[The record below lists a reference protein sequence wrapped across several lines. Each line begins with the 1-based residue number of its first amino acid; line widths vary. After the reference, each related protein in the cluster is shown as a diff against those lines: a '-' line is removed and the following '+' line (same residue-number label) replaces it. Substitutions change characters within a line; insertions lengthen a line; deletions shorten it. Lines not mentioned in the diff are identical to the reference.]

1 MIFYIFLV
9 AALNLGLGYGLA
21 VYLGRRCGGLTATDE
36 SWGTDAVLRQS
47 IDVVLAGKKD
57 LAAGVDILSEQPP
70 ERQSSATEDEAAADQ
85 HPSGERPDNGP
96 RQKSVGDLGSGS
108 REYHEK
114 VVQAD
119 QRLQEC
125 AEAPD
130 VSEIEAVLG
139 SLKDSTQ
146 QYLDKRN
153 QAHGTFKELSQGRL
167 ETSGIEN
174 DLQAAIEREDRQIEG
189 TRAMIEGF
197 DYESDLGEGC
207 RRASEETGK
216 LIGTIDQ
223 LQGML
228 DEVKAKLARN
238 ERQPPE
244 VVPETPDDTTKEN
257 ADQTDLEEEL
267 MSLLGKD
274 TDRASYSS
282 VAMIELDDFVQLE
295 QEHGRDVAEKILSAV
310 GRLLESNSSG
320 EEGSVFQLPQ
330 QRFLLR
336 SSQADAQLT
345 ASTAERLRQ
354 TIEKT
359 CLGSDGTEIRVTVSC
374 AVVASAS
381 EESAGGLIRRAE
393 ATMQEAKRYGS
404 NRTFLHDGKYPTPVM
419 PPSFSIEEKQ
429 VTL

>member
-21 VYLGRRCGGLTATDE
+21 VYLGRRCGGLTATDD
-36 SWGTDAVLRQS
+36 SWGTDAVPRQS
-47 IDVVLAGKKD
+47 TDDLLASEED
-57 LAAGVDILSEQPP
+57 LAAGVGVLSEQPP
-70 ERQSSATEDEAAADQ
+70 QRQSAATEDEAAEDQ
-85 HPSGERPDNGP
+85 HPSDERPDDGP

-114 VVQAD
+114 VMQAD
-119 QRLQEC
+119 QKLREC
-125 AEAPD
+125 AEAPHAA
-130 VSEIEAVLG
+130 EIEAVLG

-146 QYLDKRN
+146 QYLEKRDR
-153 QAHGTFKELSQGRL
+153 AHGTFKELSQGQP
-167 ETSGIEN
+167 ETSGIED
-174 DLQAAIEREDRQIEG
+174 DLQAAIEREDKQIAG
-189 TRAMIEGF
+189 TRAIIEGF
-197 DYESDLGEGC
+197 DYQSDLGEGC
-207 RRASEETGK
+207 RQASEETRK

-228 DEVKAKLARN
+228 DEVKVKLART

-244 VVPETPDDTTKEN
+244 AVPETPGDATEEN
-257 ADQTDLEEEL
+257 ADQTDMEAEL
-267 MSLLGKD
+267 MNLLGND
-274 TDRASYSS
+274 TDRDSYSS
-282 VAMIELDDFVQLE
+282 AAVIELDEFVQLE
-295 QEHGRDVAEKILSAV
+295 QEHGRDVAEKTLSAV
-310 GRLLESNSSG
+310 ARLLESNSG
-320 EEGSVFQLPQ
+320 REEGSVFQVPQ

-336 SSQADAQLT
+336 SPQTDAKLT

-359 CLGSDGTEIRVTVSC
+359 CLRSDETEIRVTVSC
-374 AVVASAS
+374 AVVASVP
-381 EESAGGLIRRAE
+381 EESAGELIRRAE
-393 ATMQEAKRYGS
+393 ATMQEAKRYGC